1 MKLYEIKIKSELLKK
16 ITDLLK
22 TQKITTPYCSDII
35 KGNRKAPKVRKKILE
50 ILKMDIEKGE

>member
-1 MKLYEIKIKSELLKK
+1 M
-16 ITDLLK
+16 LK

-50 ILKMDIEKGE
+50 ILEMDIEKGE